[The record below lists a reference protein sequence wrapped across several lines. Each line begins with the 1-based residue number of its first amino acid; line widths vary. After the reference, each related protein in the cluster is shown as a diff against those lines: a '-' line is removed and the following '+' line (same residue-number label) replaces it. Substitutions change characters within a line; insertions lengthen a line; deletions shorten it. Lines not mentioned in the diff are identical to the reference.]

1 MQAKIDINYFLKKER
16 REIIGKTCETER
28 APKLS
33 NVMKA
38 QEDGQWKP
46 GMSCNKTLHLEKLF
60 IQYPAT
66 KSQLLWVS
74 QHVGRK
80 GGKVACKLGL
90 HLSKRSWS
98 TGWLTVILPMKGGI
112 GGSPGVRDPETEGA
126 EE

>member
-1 MQAKIDINYFLKKER
+1 MKKER

-33 NVMKA
+33 NVMKV

-66 KSQLLWVS
+66 ESQLLRVS
-74 QHVGRK
+74 QHVGIK
-80 GGKVACKLGL
+80 GGKVACTLGL
-90 HLSKRSWS
+90 HLSKRSWN
-98 TGWLTVILPMKGGI
+98 TGWLAVILPMKVGLLGLGI
-112 GGSPGVRDPETEGA
+112 QRLKWLIRMSRHRL
-126 EE
+126 